1 MEEGRESGDGLSA
14 IKAKCYQES
23 RDLSRK
29 VGKKSS
35 EFACNQQSGPP
46 QCRAIGAGT
55 SSATAA
61 SGRQPYVCWQCLS
74 RKEAGQHIA
83 LNARKARVASL
94 SSLALASASWLASSS
109 TSPTVRPTGRWD
121 NTNNH
126 NTLRLSHERR
136 QGLSTSASLL
146 DRKIIQISD
155 DIADDFV
162 LPLGPELRH
171 LEEGQ
176 PLKPGDSPT
185 IRQRLRQWE
194 LENPEPFNAIPSD
207 FALPDRPVNAFTSK
221 RSEHMLEMEHI
232 DQDNSPAAVQVDD
245 RDLIETHATPRVQA
259 GDLLELMS
267 AEWKI
272 GVLAICLGN
281 FNGIDHF
288 YTVTGKWLASTDVK
302 SGFIVKKFITNPAD
316 LQPVID
322 ALPSTVGDMA
332 IMVELDRIRAGPTR
346 EHGAGLITKMLEF
359 QNAYRE
365 YYQNNLERL
374 SNPHKHVPE
383 QEQLMTLGEIAEYL
397 LPPKL
402 KHPSTGFPAAALYA
416 VYYCLTLQ
424 DAYFRS
430 LGQGAT
436 GPSSIIFHVIAKS
449 DIENLHRVEGMV
461 RDHYSPDLLDRRSR
475 RDHDRLEP
483 VLMQARLAIDHN
495 RKQRQWSSHGMLG
508 PTTRVLP
515 ASTYS
520 WSQDALSVVR
530 VIHMWA
536 ASDVFPLTSKYQWVG
551 AAFLR
556 ALRRYEDVDVL
567 DATVGW
573 TFLQEIGWLMPW
585 EIHARHRLRLP
596 GLQINRA
603 GGLLPS
609 PEEQKPAEL
618 AEDVLAPLRQDF
630 SGSTVYCIDSP
641 DAKEIDDGVSL
652 EKTDKEGEYWIH
664 VHIADPTSRIRPD
677 SPLAKRA
684 ALMTQTSYLPGHL
697 DKMIADE
704 AVVAEFSLAPGRPS
718 LTFSARLNEE
728 GTLLD
733 HKVTPGRLGD
743 IVYITPQD
751 VAAAVGPMDAGIPK
765 VEAPSLVLE
774 VGTPPSAKE
783 EPTRKMTKPDELSEQ
798 NVKDLEILSR
808 LAAAIHKLRV
818 QNGSVPVFLS
828 SPEASFSL
836 ENARIEHTPSGF
848 LACTNDPWIRVSY
861 SNHGGQHPI
870 VDDLM
875 GTANQIA
882 ALWCYE
888 RGIPIPYRT
897 NIAAAQNEEALRA
910 FTQDV
915 IYPQLIAGKRP
926 TMEQRRTLRHL
937 LGGHDIATMPSLI
950 YTLGVDIY
958 TKATSPLRRY
968 SDLLVHWQIQA
979 ALLEEHKRRTSGS
992 GGNNQTSLVIRK
1004 FNKYNIKPPMDDK
1017 QATQLGLPFT
1027 ASQLEEKVFPHL
1039 RVRERHAKTLANLDG
1054 QTELILQALVRAWKF
1069 GEGAQG
1075 QVPDKFTYTVANVLN
1090 TSVQGRISY
1099 FDLSAEIDLENL
1111 SGFSLIGNVRI
1122 GDVMTVELVDVNVHM
1137 RKILVKPVEFV
1148 KRGPERMRLFA
1159 EEEMEHEL
1167 EEEGGE
1173 YIDATAHEEVLEP
1186 EMK

>member
-1 MEEGRESGDGLSA
+1 MMRSA
-14 IKAKCYQES
+14 
-23 RDLSRK
+23 
-29 VGKKSS
+29 
-35 EFACNQQSGPP
+35 
-46 QCRAIGAGT
+46 
-55 SSATAA
+55 
-61 SGRQPYVCWQCLS
+61 GRQPYVCWQCLS
-74 RKEAGQHIA
+74 RKESGQHIA

-94 SSLALASASWLASSS
+94 PSLASWPASS
-109 TSPTVRPTGRWD
+109 TSPASRPTGKWD
-121 NTNNH
+121 N
-126 NTLRLSHERR
+126 NTPRLSLERR
-136 QGLSTSASLL
+136 QGLSTSAALL
-146 DRKIIQISD
+146 DRRDRKISRISD
-155 DIADDFV
+155 DAVEDFA
-162 LPLGPELRH
+162 LPLGPDLQH
-171 LEEGQ
+171 LQEGQ
-176 PLKPGDSPT
+176 PLKPGQLS
-185 IRQRLRQWE
+185 IRQRLRRWE
-194 LENPEPFNAIPSD
+194 AENPEPFNAIPSD

-221 RSEHMLEMEHI
+221 RSEHMLEMENI
-232 DQDNSPAAVQVDD
+232 DNDNSTATAHVDHQ
-245 RDLIETHATPRVQA
+245 DLIETHATPRVQA

-272 GVLAICLGN
+272 GVLAVCLGS

-288 YTVTGKWLASTDVK
+288 YSVTGKWFASTDVK

-322 ALPSTVGDMA
+322 ALPSTVGDMS
-332 IMVELDRIRAGPTR
+332 IMVELDHIRAGPTR

-359 QNAYRE
+359 LNAYRE
-365 YYQNNLERL
+365 IYQSNLERL
-374 SNPHKHVPE
+374 SNPHRHVPG
-383 QEQLMTLGEIAEYL
+383 QEQLMTLGELAEYL

-416 VYYCLTLQ
+416 VYYSLTLQ

-430 LGQGAT
+430 LGQGWT
-436 GPSSIIFHVIAKS
+436 GPNSIIFHVVAKS
-449 DIENLHRVEGMV
+449 DIENLHRVERMV

-475 RDHDRLEP
+475 SDHDRLEP
-483 VLMQARLAIDHN
+483 VLKQARLAIDHN

-520 WSQDALSVVR
+520 WSQDALTVIG

-536 ASDVFPLTSKYQWVG
+536 ASDVFPRTSKYQWVG
-551 AAFLR
+551 AAVLR
-556 ALRRYEDVDVL
+556 ALRRYEDVEVL

-585 EIHARHRLRLP
+585 EIHARHSLRLP
-596 GLQINRA
+596 GLQVNRA
-603 GGLLPS
+603 GGLLLS
-609 PEEQKPAEL
+609 PEEQKPVEL

-630 SGSTVYCIDSP
+630 SASTVYCIDSP

-684 ALMTQTSYLPGHL
+684 ALMTQSNYLPGHV

-718 LTFSARLNEE
+718 LTFSARLNGE
-728 GTLLD
+728 GALLD
-733 HKVTPGRLGD
+733 HKITPGRVGD

-751 VAAAVGPMDAGIPK
+751 VEAAVGPVDAGIPE
-765 VEAPSLVLE
+765 VETPPLVLE
-774 VGTPPSAKE
+774 VGTPPSGKEE

-798 NVKDLEILSR
+798 NVKDLEILSK

-818 QNGSVPVFLS
+818 QNGSVPIFLP
-828 SPEASFSL
+828 SPYASFSL
-836 ENARIEHTPSGF
+836 ENVRIEHTPSGF
-848 LACTNDPWIRVSY
+848 LACTNDPWIRVNY
-861 SNHGGQHPI
+861 SHSGGHYPI

-888 RGIPIPYRT
+888 RGVPIPYRT
-897 NIAAAQNEEALRA
+897 NVAAAQNEAALRS

-926 TMEQRRTLRHL
+926 SMEQMRTLRNL
-937 LGGHDIATMPSLI
+937 LGGHDIAATPTFI
-950 YTLGVDIY
+950 YTLGIDIY

-979 ALLEEHKRRTSGS
+979 ALLEEHKRRTSGNDQS
-992 GGNNQTSLVIRK
+992 QSLVIRK
-1004 FNKYNIKPPMDDK
+1004 FDKYNIKPPMDDK
-1017 QATQLGLPFT
+1017 KAIQLGLPFT
-1027 ASQLEEKVFPHL
+1027 ASHLEEKVFPQL
-1039 RVRERHAKTLANLDG
+1039 RVRERHAKTLAKFDG

-1069 GEGAQG
+1069 GEGTEG
-1075 QVPDKFTYTVANVLN
+1075 QVPGKFTYTVVNVLN
-1090 TSVQGRISY
+1090 GSIRGRINY
-1099 FDLSAEIDLENL
+1099 FDLPAEIDLENL
-1111 SGFSLIGNVRI
+1111 AGFSLIGNMRI
-1122 GDVMTVELVDVNVHM
+1122 GDVLTVELVDVNVHM
-1137 RKILVKPVEFV
+1137 RRIAVKPVVFV
-1148 KRGPERMRLFA
+1148 KRGPEKKRLFA
-1159 EEEMEHEL
+1159 EEEGQEEQ
-1167 EEEGGE
+1167 EEEDDGE
-1173 YIDATAHEEVLEP
+1173 YIDATHEEVLQP